1 MAGRGLVKET
11 VDEREQGVAGGDP
24 TVEVEN
30 DFYAYCGFCCFRSG
44 ALDCWEV
51 AGIRVEQGED
61 GLVRVERLN
70 R

>member
-1 MAGRGLVKET
+1 MARRDLVKEN
-11 VDEREQGVAGGDP
+11 VDGREQGVAGGDP

-30 DFYAYCGFCCFRSG
+30 DLVFFVDFAALRSG
-44 ALDCWEV
+44 AMDCWEV